1 MNKIT
6 PFTSSDVEIQS
17 EATTY
22 DGFFQIKQLS
32 LKHRVFAGGW
42 SGVMQRELFSR
53 RPVGAVLPYDPIRD
67 EVVLIQQFRVGALG
81 QQSPWLIELI
91 AGMTEA
97 EEPVEAMIHREAQEE
112 AGIELLELVK
122 LFQYWVSPGGSS
134 ENLTLYLGR
143 VDATH
148 AGGIH
153 GLAHEHE
160 DIKVITMPAQEAIDA
175 ITTGAINNAA
185 TIIALQWLAM
195 NKENVFSTQDK
206 VKREL

>member
-6 PFTSSDVEIQS
+6 PFTSADVEIQT
-17 EATTY
+17 ETTVY

-32 LKHRVFAGGW
+32 LKHRLFAGEW
-42 SGVMQRELFSR
+42 SGLMQRELFSR

-67 EVVLIQQFRVGALG
+67 EVVLIQQFRVGSLT
-81 QQSPWLIELI
+81 QENPWLLELV
-91 AGMTEA
+91 AGITELN
-97 EEPVEAMIHREAQEE
+97 ESVEDMIHREAQEE

-134 ENLTLYLGR
+134 EKLTLYCGR

-148 AGGIH
+148 ANGIH
-153 GLAHEHE
+153 GLEEENE
-160 DIKVITMPAQEAIDA
+160 DIKVITMPAQQAIDA
-175 ITTGAINNAA
+175 IKTGAINNAA

-195 NKENVFSTQDK
+195 NKETVFSTQDQT
-206 VKREL
+206 V